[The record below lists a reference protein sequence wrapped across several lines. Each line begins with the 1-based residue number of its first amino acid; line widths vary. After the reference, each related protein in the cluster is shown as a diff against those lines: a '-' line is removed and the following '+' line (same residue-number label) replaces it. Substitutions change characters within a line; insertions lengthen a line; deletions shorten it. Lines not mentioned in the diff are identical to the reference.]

1 MVTHGYSRDHRGD
14 CPQIVY
20 GLLCDPEG
28 RPIAVEVFAGN
39 TADPITFAQIVSRV
53 RERFHIDRVV
63 FVGDRGMITT
73 ARIDEDLR
81 GVEGLNW
88 ISALRSE
95 GIRKLWLI
103 RKVLQHNSG
112 RRYHA

>member
-1 MVTHGYSRDHRGD
+1 M
-14 CPQIVY
+14 Y

-95 GIRKLWLI
+95 GIRKLI
-103 RKVLQHNSG
+103 GQRHFG
-112 RRYHA
+112 RC